1 MDKLVELKQEAFRQ
15 SKRRRAE
22 MPFLAELF
30 VEAMEM
36 DDGVPMMAFGTEA
49 FCVPAS
55 LGL

>member
-15 SKRRRAE
+15 SKRQRAE

-30 VEAMEM
+30 VETMEM
-36 DDGVPMMAFGTEA
+36 DGRVPMMAFGTEV